1 MFLLFTLEA
10 LQHIST
16 GRIIITFL
24 EKKTPMFAFLI
35 IWIHLKQK
43 KHLNLRCFN
52 LLEKRYIEGRTWVSD
67 VSILTEESG
76 FVPRFVTR
84 RRWEGKG
91 GAKTALMGNREF
103 RKDPKRLSWRR
114 KLWETS
120 GMCTIISPFSTVCRF
135 NEGGAKSLKG
145 QDNRKGYSFQL
156 QTKPA
161 LCVDIV
167 YTYQYIDICRA
178 SYLYIPF
185 TYIVYGTK
193 VL

>member
-1 MFLLFTLEA
+1 MFKFARVKKYSRTNMSQMSPFWQKSLGSCHA
-10 LQHIST
+10 LWWEDD
-16 GRIIITFL
+16 
-24 EKKTPMFAFLI
+24 EK
-35 IWIHLKQK
+35 
-43 KHLNLRCFN
+43 
-52 LLEKRYIEGRTWVSD
+52 
-67 VSILTEESG
+67 
-76 FVPRFVTR
+76 
-84 RRWEGKG
+84 GKG

-114 KLWETS
+114 KLGENI
-120 GMCTIISPFSTVCRF
+120 GMCTIISPFSIVCRF

-161 LCVDIV
+161 LCVNIV

-178 SYLYIPF
+178 SYLYIPI